1 MNDDSARI
9 NNKGRLRDR
18 CRACLRR
25 MIVAG
30 FVMPAGVVTL
40 IAVSVALMNPV
51 SLRADDRT
59 ALSAIFAEQ
68 HVQDTA
74 LDVHRKAMKLAPTD
88 RYGFLSDWVLPGKN
102 HESLRIQI
110 GFSQTN
116 PSPASDDYP
125 VALWDKDTRP
135 RQPSGG
141 ELISPAWDLVD
152 VARQTQQLSQLKE
165 RVEAWRPD
173 SQADGRLAQ
182 AAMLTL
188 IDIAAADR
196 DAADRDAA
204 ALSVEEFLKAAVV
217 NPAEAGPRNAEL
229 LVLDRGVQFRPIRES
244 IAEWSNRY
252 QPWMIA
258 KFNRSVPN
266 RHFKSAHSQLR
277 LLQLASRDEPMIS
290 LSAQPLEQWSV
301 VTRSQAQTRGTGSPT
316 SKWEY
321 KPGLVE
327 NVASHDD
334 DFLFFNTPL
343 RGNFEVECDV
353 SGFGWR
359 DSHLMVG
366 GVWVAPVYTHDGYD
380 LGNFRETRLR
390 GKISP
395 PLTKTG
401 EWIHYR
407 TVVRDRVVS
416 TYFNG
421 RLIRQEMV
429 SKDHDPWVAIRS
441 TPRHDGAVRNL
452 RITGQPEIPS
462 EIKLSADSNL
472 DGWLSYY
479 DNRVGGQNAAWQHVR
494 SSDDEEIVGNRISR
508 PGGFVTSLLN
518 AFNKPAATDSETQNL
533 PPRQERLLRYH
544 RPMLEDGTI
553 EYDFFYSPG
562 DILAHPALDRL
573 AFLLHPDG
581 VKVHWITDG
590 KFDRSN
596 LNSNNAFDEPE
607 SRRGPETLPLK
618 NGDWNRLQLR
628 LTGDTVSLVLNE
640 AVVYERA
647 LEATNQRTFGLFH
660 FADETQARVRNI
672 VWQGDWPRSLP
683 PIAKQ
688 ELAND
693 DTSFLDRAAADLTSV
708 FDHDFARDGL
718 QLEQFVILRGDPWTH
733 VRHVENG
740 VLTSRPGTGG
750 YRNVTIAPRLMVHGD
765 FDVIATYRD
774 FKSTVAEGGNC
785 NTMLLAILDNATA
798 DESSITRRHIHR
810 ANNILENV
818 SQCVQVGR
826 PVSGERRD
834 YFGVSPMEESSGRLR
849 LARRGD
855 VMYFLTAEGDSP
867 HFVLRGQHATA
878 TDAIRAE
885 GLRLLTQ
892 IFETGGEVSVVWSR
906 LIVRAESLSGPAIE
920 DFDAQL
926 VQLNKEREQLKT
938 HFEFD
943 FAKQAPP
950 DSLLERWTDLNP
962 WKKDDGCL
970 LLTAPG
976 TDNWTSAGAKVMKSV
991 SGDFDVSVNFE
1002 VTKFDIPKPGGR
1014 CSAYLQIELPDKDQ
1028 TQMSII
1034 FTNNDTGA
1042 TEVVAQVREPR
1053 GKDNVQYR
1061 AIGALDL
1068 ANVTSMRIARRAERL
1083 TFLASTKESSNE
1095 RIIGYLDR
1103 PAVPL
1108 PKSFIRFLV
1117 HTGGADRES
1126 IVLWKSIDIR
1136 ADDIPVEGNEAGAAK
1151 PTDSLKSILDVF
1163 K

>member
-9 NNKGRLRDR
+9 NNRGRLRDLS
-18 CRACLRR
+18 RACLRR
-25 MIVAG
+25 MTVAG
-30 FVMPAGVVTL
+30 FVVPAGVATL
-40 IAVSVALMNPV
+40 IAVSVALMNPG
-51 SLRADDRT
+51 SLYADDRT
-59 ALSAIFAEQ
+59 ALSAVFAEQ

-74 LDVHRKAMKLAPTD
+74 LDVHRKAMKLAPAD

-102 HESLRIQI
+102 HESLRIQV

-116 PSPASDDYP
+116 PSPESVDYP
-125 VALWDKDTRP
+125 VALRDEDTRP
-135 RQPSGG
+135 RQPSARQPSGG

-152 VARQTQQLSQLKE
+152 VAKQIQQLNQLKE
-165 RVEAWRPD
+165 RVESWRPD
-173 SQADGRLAQ
+173 SQTNGRLAQ

-188 IDIAAADR
+188 IDIAADDG
-196 DAADRDAA
+196 DAAV
-204 ALSVEEFLKAAVV
+204 LSVEAFLKAVTGNSSA
-217 NPAEAGPRNAEL
+217 AGPTDSEL

-244 IAEWSNRY
+244 IAECINRY
-252 QPWMIA
+252 QPWMNA
-258 KFNRSVPN
+258 EFDRSVPK

-277 LLQLASRDEPMIS
+277 LLQLASRDEPMIP
-290 LSAQPLEQWSV
+290 LSAQSLDQWSV
-301 VTRSQAQTRGTGSPT
+301 VTRSQAQTRGTGNPI

-321 KPGLVE
+321 KPGHVE

-366 GVWVAPVYTHDGYD
+366 GTWVAPVYTHEGYD
-380 LGNFRETRLR
+380 LGNFRETRPR
-390 GKISP
+390 AVISP

-407 TVVRDRVVS
+407 TVVRDQVVS

-421 RLIRQEMV
+421 RLIRQKMV

-479 DNRVGGQNAAWQHVR
+479 DNRVGGQKTNWQHIR
-494 SSDDEEIVGNRISR
+494 SSVGGEIIGHRISR
-508 PGGFVTSLLN
+508 PGGFVISLLN
-518 AFNKPAATDSETQNL
+518 AFNKPAATGGGTQNL
-533 PPRQERLLRYH
+533 PPHQERLLRYH

-581 VKVHWITDG
+581 VRIHWITDG

-596 LNSNNAFDEPE
+596 LNSNNVFNEPE
-607 SRRGPETLPLK
+607 NRRGPETLPLK

-640 AVVYERA
+640 TVVYERA

-660 FADETQARVRNI
+660 FADETQARIRNI
-672 VWQGDWPRSLP
+672 VWRGDWPRSLP
-683 PIAKQ
+683 PIAEQ

-693 DTSFLDRAAADLTSV
+693 NSSFLDRTAEHLTSV
-708 FDHDFARDGL
+708 FEHDFARDGL
-718 QLEQFVILRGDPWTH
+718 PLEQFVILRGDPKTH
-733 VRHVENG
+733 IRHVEDG

-750 YRNVTIAPRLMVHGD
+750 YRNATIAPRLMVHGD

-774 FKSTVAEGGNC
+774 FRSTAVEGGNG
-785 NTMLLAILDNATA
+785 TAMLLAILDNAMA
-798 DESSITRRHIHR
+798 EESSITRRHIHR
-810 ANNILENV
+810 ADNVHENV
-818 SQCVQVGR
+818 SQCVQVKR
-826 PVSGERRD
+826 PVGKERRD

-849 LARRGD
+849 LVRRGE

-867 HFVLRGQHATA
+867 HFVLRSQRATA
-878 TDAIRAE
+878 TDDIRAE
-885 GLRLLTQ
+885 GLRLLSQ
-892 IFETGGEVSVVWSR
+892 IFQEGGEVSVVWSH
-906 LIVRAESLSGPAIE
+906 LIVRAESLSGRAVE
-920 DFDAQL
+920 DFDSQL
-926 VQLNKEREQLKT
+926 VQLNKERDQLKT

-943 FAKQAPP
+943 FTKQAPP
-950 DSLLERWTDLNP
+950 DSLLQRWTDLNP
-962 WKKDDGCL
+962 WNKDDGGL

-976 TDNWTSAGAKVMKSV
+976 TDNWTSAGANVMKSA
-991 SGDFDVSVNFE
+991 SGDFDISVNFD
-1002 VTKFDIPKPGGR
+1002 VMKFDIPKPGGR

-1053 GKDNVQYR
+1053 GKDSVQYR

-1083 TFLASTKESSNE
+1083 TFLASTKESSSE
-1095 RIIGYLDR
+1095 RIVGYLDR

-1108 PKSFIRFLV
+1108 PESSIRFLV

-1126 IVLWKSIDIR
+1126 IVLWKSINIR
-1136 ADDIPVEGNEAGAAK
+1136 ADDIPVEDNEAGAAK
-1151 PTDSLKSILDVF
+1151 PTDSLKSILDFF